1 MLENISWSQY
11 FTWLVVAT
19 LLYYLFLWLIV
30 FRGKLNFLPALS
42 NPRPSFLQGEDSP
55 DEMLTSAQF
64 IMDELRP
71 MFPSCTNKNEL
82 MLSLQGELKRYAGW
96 DDPSFRDTINRFII
110 NESQSKC
117 SIRLEAE
124 DLRVL
129 WE

>member
-11 FTWLVVAT
+11 FTWIVVAT
-19 LLYYLFLWLIV
+19 LLYYLFIWIIV
-30 FRGKLNFLPALS
+30 FKEKLNFIPALS
-42 NPRPSFLQGEDSP
+42 NLRSGSLQGEDAP

-71 MFPSCTNKNEL
+71 LFPNRTTKNEL
-82 MLSLQGELKRYAGW
+82 ILSLQSELKRYAGW

-110 NESQSKC
+110 NESQTKC
-117 SIRLEAE
+117 SIRLSDD
-124 DLRVL
+124 DLRAL